1 MPFQTGGFQDRCST
15 AERHRHKQG
24 NPDSNRRLRRQR
36 PPCCQLHHSPIKQVP
51 GESNPLICLRF
62 WRPPCCHCTR
72 DPCYL
77 FFMTQKRRLHSR
89 FHVPL
94 CKRRLS
100 AVLIDMR
107 HIWFKSYPANDDVH
121 DKETG
126 SSDSAT
132 S

>member
-1 MPFQTGGFQDRCST
+1 MLPATPLPYKTGLRGIEPSYLSAVLET
-15 AERHRHKQG
+15 AVLPLH
-24 NPDSNRRLRRQR
+24 QR
-36 PPCCQLHHSPIKQVP
+36 PMLFI
-51 GESNPLICLRF
+51 
-62 WRPPCCHCTR
+62 
-72 DPCYL
+72 

-89 FHVPL
+89 FYVPL
-94 CKRRLS
+94 CKRRLF
-100 AVLIDMR
+100 AILIDMR